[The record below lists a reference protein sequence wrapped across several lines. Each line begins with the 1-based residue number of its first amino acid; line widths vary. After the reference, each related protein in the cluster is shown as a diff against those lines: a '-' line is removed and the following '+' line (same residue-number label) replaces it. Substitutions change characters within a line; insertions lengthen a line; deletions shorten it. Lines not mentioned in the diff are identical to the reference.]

1 MTQKRNVL
9 IVTTYKWNF
18 RKIAMEL
25 DKPSL
30 KNWRSHPFS
39 AWAFRHVREIIP
51 TAEVKNDPAKIWDLK
66 FVKPPLQCETLAKVQ
81 NEIGLDALVISS
93 GNSIVY
99 EYYGN
104 GAEADD
110 QHILF
115 SVSKSLL
122 GLISDCLI
130 SDKIIRK
137 DDKITDHLHE
147 LRGTAY
153 DEATISQALD
163 MRIDV
168 DFDEDYTATEG
179 PIIDYR
185 YAANWNPTPE
195 KMQNFNLKQFFK
207 SLKTK
212 NGLHGGNFHYIS
224 PNTDV
229 LAWLFERASGRRY
242 NELLSYYLWKPLGC
256 ERSAYITVDRSGG
269 MRAAGGICATPRDLA
284 RVGLMLANNGKKDGQ
299 QIISKAWLA
308 DVYGS
313 GDKEAWD
320 KGSFKE
326 FFGPR
331 SMHYKSK
338 WYVCHDQ
345 GKLLHGFGIH
355 GQYLFVDPEKK
366 MSIAWLSSEATA
378 LDKNSN
384 NKILKFV
391 DEIRNLLF

>member
-1 MTQKRNVL
+1 
-9 IVTTYKWNF
+9 
-18 RKIAMEL
+18 MEL

-81 NEIGLDALVISS
+81 NEIGLDALVIAS

-212 NGLHGGNFHYIS
+212 M
-224 PNTDV
+224 
-229 LAWLFERASGRRY
+229 
-242 NELLSYYLWKPLGC
+242 GC
-256 ERSAYITVDRSGG
+256 MVVIFITSHLIQ
-269 MRAAGGICATPRDLA
+269 M
-284 RVGLMLANNGKKDGQ
+284 
-299 QIISKAWLA
+299 
-308 DVYGS
+308 
-313 GDKEAWD
+313 
-320 KGSFKE
+320 F
-326 FFGPR
+326 
-331 SMHYKSK
+331 
-338 WYVCHDQ
+338 
-345 GKLLHGFGIH
+345 LHGFLREPLVEDI
-355 GQYLFVDPEKK
+355 
-366 MSIAWLSSEATA
+366 MSYFHIIYGSRWDVNVL
-378 LDKNSN
+378 L
-384 NKILKFV
+384 IL
-391 DEIRNLLF
+391 LLTVVGE